1 MIRIFL
7 IKKKILSLVFGCRL
21 GQVDNAGKHFFYVE
35 EPSDPMVVK
44 VLEEVDRH
52 LNKCADARRRGEWNT
67 VLTEVSAAMESGAD
81 MSPQVSSCIII
92 YLLKNQ
98 NQKFFFVLNMLKKKS
113 AASHV

>member
-1 MIRIFL
+1 M
-7 IKKKILSLVFGCRL
+7 
-21 GQVDNAGKHFFYVE
+21 E

-52 LNKCADARRRGEWNT
+52 LNKCADARRCGEWNV

-81 MSPQVSSCIII
+81 MSPQVSSCI

-98 NQKFFFVLNMLKKKS
+98 NQKFFKICSKS
-113 AASHV
+113 AASYV